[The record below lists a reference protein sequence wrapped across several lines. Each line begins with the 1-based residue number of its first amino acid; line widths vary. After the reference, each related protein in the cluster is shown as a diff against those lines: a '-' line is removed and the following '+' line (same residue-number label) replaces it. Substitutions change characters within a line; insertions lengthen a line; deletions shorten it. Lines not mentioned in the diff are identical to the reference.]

1 VTDRADTRSAAGAA
15 NTRSAADVAGT
26 RSAAG
31 TAGTIVLKF
40 GSSVLRSEDDLPS
53 AVAEIE
59 RQRALGRS
67 VIAVVSAIGKTTD
80 VLLEKAHRIS
90 RHPEPSALALM
101 VATGEDVAAAFLT
114 MALENAGVPVA
125 LMEPVGIGLKCEGSP
140 LDAIPCGLDTE
151 LVRRALRGGAAG
163 AVGVVPGFYGRGPD
177 GKIYL
182 LGRGGSDLTA
192 LHLAHSL
199 GATCRLLK
207 DVDGVYDGDPGETG
221 RSARRY
227 AQLHYDQALELRAR
241 VVQEKAL
248 RFARERGMTFEVA
261 SLGADGA
268 TRIGPL
274 PTRLA
279 EAPDFAAK
287 ST

>member
-1 VTDRADTRSAAGAA
+1 VSTPPPESRP
-15 NTRSAADVAGT
+15 V
-26 RSAAG
+26 
-31 TAGTIVLKF
+31 IVLKF
-40 GSSVLRSEDDLPS
+40 GSSVLRSEDELPR
-53 AVAEIE
+53 AVAEIA
-59 RQRALGRS
+59 RHRDLGRS
-67 VIAVVSAIGKTTD
+67 VIAVVSAIGTTTE

-114 MALENAGVPVA
+114 MALEDAELPVA
-125 LMEPVGIGLKCEGSP
+125 LMEPVGIGLRCDGEP

-151 LVRRALRGGAAG
+151 LVRRAIAGGR
-163 AVGVVPGFYGRGPD
+163 VGVVPGFYGRGPD

-199 GATCRLLK
+199 GAACRLLK
-207 DVDGVYDGDPGETG
+207 DVDGVYDGDPGHPRG
-221 RSARRY
+221 ARRF
-227 AQLHYDQALELRAR
+227 AQLSYDDALALRAK

-248 RFARERGMTFEVA
+248 RFAREHGLAFEVA
-261 SLGADGA
+261 APGAERA
-268 TRIGPL
+268 TRIGNF

-279 EAPDFAAK
+279 DAPEPAAPSAGPGPDFTQQ

>member
-1 VTDRADTRSAAGAA
+1 MST
-15 NTRSAADVAGT
+15 
-26 RSAAG
+26 
-31 TAGTIVLKF
+31 TIVLKF
-40 GSSVLRSEDDLPS
+40 GSSVLRSEDELPR
-53 AVAEIE
+53 AVAEIA
-59 RQRALGRS
+59 RQRDLGRS
-67 VIAVVSAIGKTTD
+67 VVAVVSAIGTTTD

-90 RHPEPSALALM
+90 RNPEPSALALM

-114 MALENAGVPVA
+114 MALENAGLPVA
-125 LMEPVGIGLKCEGSP
+125 LMEPVGIGLRCEGEP
-140 LDAIPCGLDTE
+140 LDAVPCGLDTE
-151 LVRRALRGGAAG
+151 LVRRAITGGR
-163 AVGVVPGFYGRGPD
+163 VGVVPGFYGRGPD

-199 GATCRLLK
+199 AATCRLLK
-207 DVDGVYDGDPGETG
+207 DVDGVYDGDPGRASAG
-221 RSARRY
+221 PSARRY
-227 AQLHYDQALELRAR
+227 AQLSYDDALALRAR

-248 RFARERGMTFEVA
+248 RFAQEHGIAFEVA
-261 SLGADGA
+261 APGAERA

-279 EAPDFAAK
+279 EAAEPEATSSSSSSDFIQQ